1 MELRELIARAAW
13 AALPR
18 LYDEEPRPGSALYE
32 GHVRANEATD
42 RILAALDAAGLV
54 VVPKSFVAAVTDY
67 VTYEKGTNKGFASR
81 WEALK
86 EAASPF
92 AKKEVG

>member
-1 MELRELIARAAW
+1 MELRDLIAGTIRERQW
-13 AALPR
+13 
-18 LYDEEPRPGSALYE
+18 DEERGATPGEHAD
-32 GHVRANEATD
+32 A
-42 RILAALDAAGLV
+42 ILAAMDKAGLV
-54 VVPKSFVAAVTDY
+54 VVPKSFVTAVTDY